1 MPRIGNH
8 TSNAAPDVT
17 GPRLILLLCVLG
29 LTLLGFVMIYSAS
42 SISAISEEVDSASY
56 LFDQLKFAV
65 VGVVAMFVLWKFV
78 PYRVWEGPL
87 IWVIWGIAVALL
99 LLTAVMGLSALG
111 AQRWLRL
118 GPISLQPSEFV
129 KIALVLMAARLF
141 SELRMGLSD
150 TRTFIVQMLIFIVIP
165 TGFLYATQSDLG
177 TTAIIALGVLGVMWL
192 GEIPVRTVLIV
203 IGCLILFALFATVT
217 STYRG
222 DRFLYLDP
230 WNDGENGYGRGYQ
243 IIHSYYAFA
252 EGGICGTG
260 LGNSREKY
268 LYLPESET
276 DFIFA
281 IIGEELGLI
290 GAVVVI
296 AVWLVVLWAGMRI
309 ARAATDNFGAMIA
322 GALTIMLVF
331 QAFLNMGCVI
341 GVFPTTGKPLPFIS
355 SGGSSLIASFMMIG
369 LILSVSEDTGGRSV
383 YEGRRDDLRIV
394 RGGGA
399 GRHAD
404 ASRTRSYFSAEKG
417 NLGTVPEFPSWSGS
431 RTPARR

>member
-1 MPRIGNH
+1 MPRIGNT
-8 TSNAAPDVT
+8 TSNAAPDVI
-17 GPRLILLLCVLG
+17 GPRLIMLLCVLG

-42 SISAISEEVDSASY
+42 SISAMSEDISTASY
-56 LFDQLKFAV
+56 LIDQLGFAV
-65 VGVVAMFVLWKFV
+65 VGVIAMFVLWKVV
-78 PYRVWEGPL
+78 PYRFWEGPA
-87 IWVIWGIAVALL
+87 IWVIWGVAVALL
-99 LLTAVMGLSALG
+99 LLTAIMGLSALG

-129 KIALVLMAARLF
+129 KIAIVLMAAKLF
-141 SELRMGLSD
+141 SEFRMGLTD
-150 TRTFIVQMLIFIVIP
+150 PRTFLVQIFIFIVAP
-165 TGFLYATQSDLG
+165 TGFLFATQSDLG

-192 GEIPVRTVLIV
+192 GEVPLRTILIV
-203 IGCLILFALFATVT
+203 IGCLVVFALGATVF
-217 STYRG
+217 SSYRG
-222 DRFLYLDP
+222 DRFLYLNP

-252 EGGICGTG
+252 EGGIFGTG

-276 DFIFA
+276 DFIYA

-290 GAVVVI
+290 GAVAVI
-296 AVWLVVLWAGMRI
+296 VVWLILLWAGMRI
-309 ARAATDNFGAMIA
+309 ARAATDDFGAMIS

-331 QAFLNMGCVI
+331 QAFLNIGCVI

-383 YEGRRDDLRIV
+383 YEGRRDDLRVV
-394 RGGGA
+394 RGGRSERA
-399 GRHAD
+399 R
-404 ASRTRSYFSAEKG
+404 SRG
-417 NLGTVPEFPSWSGS
+417 
-431 RTPARR
+431 

>member
-1 MPRIGNH
+1 MPRIGNT
-8 TSNAAPDVT
+8 TSNAAPDVI
-17 GPRLILLLCVLG
+17 GPRLIMLLCVLG

-42 SISAISEEVDSASY
+42 SISAMSEDISTASY
-56 LFDQLKFAV
+56 LIDQLGFAV
-65 VGVVAMFVLWKFV
+65 VGVIAMFVLWKIV
-78 PYRVWEGPL
+78 PYRFWEGPA

-129 KIALVLMAARLF
+129 KIAIVLMAAKLF
-141 SELRMGLSD
+141 AEFRMGLAD
-150 TRTFIVQMLIFIVIP
+150 PRTFIVQLIIFIVAP
-165 TGFLYATQSDLG
+165 TGFLFATQSDLG

-192 GEIPVRTVLIV
+192 GEVPLRTILIV
-203 IGCLILFALFATVT
+203 IGCLVLFALGATVF
-217 STYRG
+217 SSYRG
-222 DRFLYLDP
+222 DRFLYLNP

-252 EGGICGTG
+252 EGGIFGTG

-276 DFIFA
+276 DFIYA

-290 GAVVVI
+290 GAVAVI
-296 AVWLVVLWAGMRI
+296 IVWLVLLWAGMRI
-309 ARAATDNFGAMIA
+309 ARAATDDFGAMIS

-331 QAFLNMGCVI
+331 QAFLNIGCVI

-383 YEGRRDDLRIV
+383 YEGRRDDLRVV
-394 RGGGA
+394 RGGRGERVRNR
-399 GRHAD
+399 G
-404 ASRTRSYFSAEKG
+404 
-417 NLGTVPEFPSWSGS
+417 
-431 RTPARR
+431 

>member
-8 TSNAAPDVT
+8 TSNAAPDVV
-17 GPRLILLLCVLG
+17 GPRLVLLLCVLG

-42 SISAISEEVDSASY
+42 SISAISEDISSAAY
-56 LFDQLKFAV
+56 LIDQLQFAV
-65 VGVVAMFVLWKFV
+65 VGVVAMFVLWKLV
-78 PYRVWEGPL
+78 PYRFWEGPA

-129 KIALVLMAARLF
+129 KIAIILMAARLF
-141 SELRMGLSD
+141 AEFRMGLAD
-150 TRTFIVQMLIFIVIP
+150 ARTFIVQVLIFIVAP
-165 TGFLYATQSDLG
+165 TGFLFATQSDLG

-192 GEIPVRTVLIV
+192 GEVPLRTILIT
-203 IGCLILFALFATVT
+203 IGALVVFALGATVF
-217 STYRG
+217 SSYRG

-252 EGGICGTG
+252 EGGIFGSG

-290 GAVVVI
+290 GAVIVI
-296 AVWLVVLWAGMRI
+296 IVWLVMLWAGMRI

-331 QAFLNMGCVI
+331 QAFLNIGCVI

-383 YEGRRDDLRIV
+383 YQDRRDDLRVV
-394 RGGGA
+394 RGG
-399 GRHAD
+399 R
-404 ASRTRSYFSAEKG
+404 K
-417 NLGTVPEFPSWSGS
+417 
-431 RTPARR
+431 

>member
-1 MPRIGNH
+1 MPRIGNT
-8 TSNAAPDVT
+8 TSNAAPDVI
-17 GPRLILLLCVLG
+17 GPRLIMLLCVLG

-42 SISAISEEVDSASY
+42 SISAMSEDISTASY
-56 LFDQLKFAV
+56 LIDQLGFAV
-65 VGVVAMFVLWKFV
+65 VGVIAMFVLWKVV
-78 PYRVWEGPL
+78 PYRFWEGPA
-87 IWVIWGIAVALL
+87 IWVIWGVAVALL

-129 KIALVLMAARLF
+129 KIAIVLMAAKLF
-141 SELRMGLSD
+141 SEFRMGLAD
-150 TRTFIVQMLIFIVIP
+150 PRTFIVQMIIFIVAP
-165 TGFLYATQSDLG
+165 TGFLFATQSDLG

-192 GEIPVRTVLIV
+192 GEVPLRTILIV
-203 IGCLILFALFATVT
+203 IGCLVVFALGATVF
-217 STYRG
+217 SSYRG
-222 DRFLYLDP
+222 DRFLYLNP
-230 WNDGENGYGRGYQ
+230 WNDGENGFGRGYQ

-252 EGGICGTG
+252 EGGIFGTG

-276 DFIFA
+276 DFIYA

-290 GAVVVI
+290 GAVAVI
-296 AVWLVVLWAGMRI
+296 VVWLILLWAGMRI
-309 ARAATDNFGAMIA
+309 ARAATDDFGAMIS

-331 QAFLNMGCVI
+331 QAFLNIGCVI

-383 YEGRRDDLRIV
+383 YEGRRDDLRVV
-394 RGGGA
+394 RGGRSERA
-399 GRHAD
+399 R
-404 ASRTRSYFSAEKG
+404 SRG
-417 NLGTVPEFPSWSGS
+417 
-431 RTPARR
+431 

>member
-1 MPRIGNH
+1 MPRIGNT
-8 TSNAAPDVT
+8 TSNAASDVI
-17 GPRLILLLCVLG
+17 GPRLIMLLCVLG

-42 SISAISEEVDSASY
+42 SISAMSEDISTASY
-56 LFDQLKFAV
+56 LIDQLGFAV
-65 VGVVAMFVLWKFV
+65 VGVIAMFVLWKVV
-78 PYRVWEGPL
+78 PYRFWEGPA
-87 IWVIWGIAVALL
+87 IWVIWGVAVALL

-129 KIALVLMAARLF
+129 KIAIVLMAAKLF
-141 SELRMGLSD
+141 SEFRMGLAD
-150 TRTFIVQMLIFIVIP
+150 PRTFIVQMIIFIVAP
-165 TGFLYATQSDLG
+165 TGFLFATQSDLG

-192 GEIPVRTVLIV
+192 GEVPLRTILIV
-203 IGCLILFALFATVT
+203 IGCLVVFALGATVF
-217 STYRG
+217 SSYRG
-222 DRFLYLDP
+222 DRFLYLNP

-252 EGGICGTG
+252 EGGIFGTG

-276 DFIFA
+276 DFIYA

-290 GAVVVI
+290 GAVAVI
-296 AVWLVVLWAGMRI
+296 VVWLILLWAGMRI
-309 ARAATDNFGAMIA
+309 ARAATDDFGAMIS

-331 QAFLNMGCVI
+331 QAFLNIGCVI

-383 YEGRRDDLRIV
+383 YEGRRDDLRVV
-394 RGGGA
+394 RGGRSERA
-399 GRHAD
+399 R
-404 ASRTRSYFSAEKG
+404 SRG
-417 NLGTVPEFPSWSGS
+417 
-431 RTPARR
+431 

>member
-1 MPRIGNH
+1 MPRIGNT
-8 TSNAAPDVT
+8 TSNAAPDVI
-17 GPRLILLLCVLG
+17 GPRLIMLLCVLG

-42 SISAISEEVDSASY
+42 SISAMSEDISTASY
-56 LFDQLKFAV
+56 LIDQLGFAV
-65 VGVVAMFVLWKFV
+65 VGVIAMFVLWKVV
-78 PYRVWEGPL
+78 PYRFWEGPA
-87 IWVIWGIAVALL
+87 IWVIWGVAVALL

-129 KIALVLMAARLF
+129 KIAIVLMAAKLF
-141 SELRMGLSD
+141 SEFRMGLTD
-150 TRTFIVQMLIFIVIP
+150 PRTFIVQMIIFIVAP
-165 TGFLYATQSDLG
+165 TAFLFATQSDLG

-192 GEIPVRTVLIV
+192 GEVPLRTILIV
-203 IGCLILFALFATVT
+203 IGCLVLFALGATVF
-217 STYRG
+217 SSYRG
-222 DRFLYLDP
+222 DRFLYLNP

-252 EGGICGTG
+252 EGGIFGTG

-276 DFIFA
+276 DFIYA

-290 GAVVVI
+290 GAVAVI
-296 AVWLVVLWAGMRI
+296 VVWLILLWAGMRI
-309 ARAATDNFGAMIA
+309 ARAATDDFGAMIS

-331 QAFLNMGCVI
+331 QAFLNIGCVI

-383 YEGRRDDLRIV
+383 YEGRRDDLRVV
-394 RGGGA
+394 RGGRSERA
-399 GRHAD
+399 R
-404 ASRTRSYFSAEKG
+404 SRG
-417 NLGTVPEFPSWSGS
+417 
-431 RTPARR
+431 